1 MRTRRMPLVGLALFT
16 TFALLVTWM
25 VYNTLRREIN
35 GPTYFYSAV
44 FTDVSGMAPGDDVRV
59 AGVRV
64 GRVDKIALDG
74 TSARVFFRVLRS
86 QPLYTNTVAS
96 VTYQNII
103 GQRYLGLAQGLAQDT
118 GDDHR
123 RLPDRGEIPVGR
135 TNPSLDISYMLNGF
149 EPLFAEL
156 DPDQVDNLSNAT
168 VLALQGNQSSMLTL
182 ITQTSALA
190 EMFAGP
196 DEVLSTL
203 IANLDRLMSDLAK
216 QNPNIETMIQ
226 QSRDAMVT
234 LADHRDD
241 LLASVGSINATMA
254 RLATIV
260 DNVAPDLQE
269 FVERQPGLL
278 NYGIHDGRER
288 FAYMAANLPFV
299 LQGMAR
305 VSQGGSYADVYACEL
320 DFGLWQ
326 GLFHWFRAF
335 VGAATPSPG
344 SEHWHTAACR

>member
-1 MRTRRMPLVGLALFT
+1 MRTRRMPMVGLVLFT
-16 TFALLVTWM
+16 TFALIVTWM

-35 GPTYFYSAV
+35 GPTYTYSAV

-64 GRVDKIALDG
+64 GRVDKIELDG
-74 TSARVFFRVLRS
+74 TSARVIFRVLRS
-86 QPLYTNTVAS
+86 QPLYADTVAS

-103 GQRYLGLAQGLAQDT
+103 GQRYLGLAQGT

-123 RLPDRGEIPVGR
+123 RLPNRAEIPIDR

-156 DPDQVDNLSNAT
+156 DPEQVDNLSNAT

-203 IANLDRLMSDLAK
+203 ISNLDVLMSDLAS
-216 QNPNIETMIQ
+216 QNSNVAAMIQ

-241 LLASVGSINATMA
+241 LLASVGSINATMR
-254 RLATIV
+254 RLAAIV
-260 DNVAPDLQE
+260 DAVAPDLQE
-269 FVERQPGLL
+269 FVGRRPGLL

-320 DFGLWQ
+320 DFGLWR